1 MCTHTDTHTEAHSRF
16 YILKRIFLATLK
28 IGISAQ
34 HWRQAIFYR
43 PRKKMGWETVPA
55 ETHGQNQNGNRS
67 EARRR
72 SSLGLSVLCECVFAV
87 VLRFYYLPNIDKR
100 QWQQLLLPSA
110 PSLRLCCWSWREY
123 ACISCASIH
132 KFMCLSDIWDTSRAC
147 QIWEENKEGAR
158 SRGRGGGG
166 TSLGSEQRLCM

>member
-1 MCTHTDTHTEAHSRF
+1 MHTHTEAHSRF

-67 EARRR
+67 EPRRR
-72 SSLGLSVLCECVFAV
+72 SSLGLSVLCECVFCSFSQLSCVFIICQTSISGSGSSSPSQSLPHSASV
-87 VLRFYYLPNIDKR
+87 VGLGASTRVSHVRVYIN
-100 QWQQLLLPSA
+100 
-110 PSLRLCCWSWREY
+110 LC
-123 ACISCASIH
+123 A
-132 KFMCLSDIWDTSRAC
+132 
-147 QIWEENKEGAR
+147 
-158 SRGRGGGG
+158 
-166 TSLGSEQRLCM
+166 